1 MLFWWIV
8 FLKKTIFFYQDSI
21 QSGEDPKNSVKLQEN
36 VSFEDWLAVHVV
48 DFMNRVQLFY
58 SLVDENCTEDSCP
71 KMSGGQKYE
80 YLWQDGIKYKVFC
93 KNKNQIILIKFLQN
107 WWMKASRQKLFLHFL
122 PNFLWF
128 FNVPQQFP
136 LAKF

>member
-1 MLFWWIV
+1 MSLNLDEKQKS
-8 FLKKTIFFYQDSI
+8 FLMSHSTNGRLLGAGEFSLKSIFFYQDSI

-93 KNKNQIILIKFLQN
+93 KDKNQVMIKFLQN
-107 WWMKASRQKLFLHFL
+107 
-122 PNFLWF
+122 
-128 FNVPQQFP
+128 
-136 LAKF
+136 

>member
-1 MLFWWIV
+1 MKIF
-8 FLKKTIFFYQDSI
+8 KKQFFFYQDSI

-93 KNKNQIILIKFLQN
+93 KDKNQIIIIKFLQN
-107 WWMKASRQKLFLHFL
+107 
-122 PNFLWF
+122 
-128 FNVPQQFP
+128 
-136 LAKF
+136 